1 MTLSAQAANAI
12 ATAFTKA
19 RLRGEK
25 IQVYPGQYP
34 ATLTEAYGIQDAA
47 IELWPEKIA
56 GWKVGGINGE
66 PAERFGVQ
74 KLVGPIFENQVFRAD
89 SKVINMPVFEDGFAA
104 VEAEVVFIINKDAP
118 PSKTEWS
125 LTEAKAMIG
134 AAHIAVEIASSPFS
148 KINDLGPLV
157 TISDFGNNYGLVI
170 GDELKDWA
178 SLKSKKNSV
187 ETIID
192 EQSVGTDSPPHA
204 GGPLEALR
212 YCLGNTARRGRPIV
226 KGAAISTGAI
236 TGVHQVYVNQSSII
250 RCSGANDIALKL
262 TAK

>member
-1 MTLSAQAANAI
+1 MTLSLQAANAI

-25 IQVYPGQYP
+25 IQDYPGQCP

-66 PAERFGVQ
+66 PAERLGVE

-89 SKVINMPVFEDGFAA
+89 NNVISMPVFKDGFAA
-104 VEAEVVFIINKDAP
+104 VEAEIVFIINKDAP
-118 PSKTEWS
+118 SSKTEWS
-125 LTEAKAMIG
+125 LSEAKTMIG

-157 TISDFGNNYGLVI
+157 TISDFGNNYGLII
-170 GDELKDWA
+170 GDELKDWE
-178 SLKSKKNSV
+178 SLKTKKSSI
-187 ETIID
+187 ETLID
-192 EQSVGTDSPPHA
+192 EQSVGTDSPPHT
-204 GGPLEALR
+204 GGPLESLR
-212 YCLGNTARRGRPIV
+212 YCLGNTALRGRPLV
-226 KGAAISTGAI
+226 KGDAISTGAI
-236 TGVHQVYVNQSSII
+236 TGVHQAYVNQTSVI